1 MKFLSKK
8 LDRWK
13 NQVGDDFICKKNKK
27 YTPGIFNC
35 AIHRK
40 IGLSEQFYEDCRTN
54 NREFRLFIDLT
65 KIQMEEK
72 STGRLVVVSNRLP
85 FQLIERNN
93 KITLKESDG
102 GLVSAL
108 KSFFE
113 RTEAENLFSE
123 KWWIGS
129 ADFSEKRWQKFS
141 DYKETGPSFRID
153 PIFVDKKTYNR
164 YYNGFC
170 NATIWPLFHYF
181 PSFVEFDE
189 ENFLSYEQV
198 NQQFADKLV
207 CLLRPG
213 DVLWIHDYQLFLL
226 PGMIRKKVPDA
237 TIGFFLHIPFP
248 TFEIFRLL
256 HRSWKEKIIHGMLG
270 ADLIGFHTQEYVQ
283 HFLKTLRMV
292 AGIDH
297 QYRSIFI
304 DRRVIKAD
312 MFPIGIDYEKFHNA
326 ANREDVITQ
335 RNAIVKNFGERKII
349 FSVDRLDYTKGVTH
363 RLSGFERFLEQHP
376 EWRELVV
383 LVLVVVPSRQ
393 IISKYNE
400 RRKLIEEQVGRING
414 KYSTL
419 QWQPVIYRYSHLS
432 FPELCALYQSAD
444 VGLITPLRDG
454 MNLVAKEYV
463 ASRTALHGVLILSE
477 LAGAASEM
485 GEAILVNPM
494 DKDEVAQAIFTA
506 LNLPLEAQQQ
516 KMVHLQKRLKEYT
529 VVDWVDDFLKQLNEV
544 KAQQLAQETKLVT
557 TGIKQRLAAEFQSAP
572 LRHLLLDYDGTLVP
586 FAKHPSEALPDEK
599 LLKLLSA
606 LGSDSRTDLTIIS
619 GRSHLTLQ
627 QWFHDIPANLVAEH
641 GAAIRLADGIWKND
655 YAEEL
660 NWKPLIRPTL
670 DLFAH
675 RSPGSF
681 VEEKNHTL
689 AWHYRNVDPDLG
701 FVRSRELLDNLYHLV
716 RNAQLQV
723 IDGNKVIEVRVAG
736 IDKGAAA
743 RKLIL
748 EKPYNFIL
756 AVGDDKTD
764 EDMFRVLEHK
774 AVTIKVGR
782 GHTLAQYTISSQ
794 QEVVDLLN
802 QLATL

>member
-1 MKFLSKK
+1 
-8 LDRWK
+8 
-13 NQVGDDFICKKNKK
+13 
-27 YTPGIFNC
+27 
-35 AIHRK
+35 
-40 IGLSEQFYEDCRTN
+40 
-54 NREFRLFIDLT
+54 
-65 KIQMEEK
+65 MEEK
-72 STGRLVVVSNRLP
+72 PNGRLVVVSNRLP
-85 FQLIERNN
+85 FQLLERNN

-113 RTEAENLFSE
+113 RQDAQHLFRE
-123 KWWIGS
+123 KWWVGS
-129 ADFSEKRWQKFS
+129 ADFTEKRWLKFS
-141 DYKETGPSFRID
+141 REKESHQAFQID
-153 PIFVDKKTYNR
+153 PLFVDPKVYDR
-164 YYNGFC
+164 FYNGFC

-189 ENFLSYEQV
+189 QNFQRYVEV

-207 CLLRPG
+207 GMLEPG

-226 PGMIRKKVPDA
+226 PGMIRSKAPEV

-248 TFEIFRLL
+248 NFEIFRLL
-256 HRSWKEKIIHGMLG
+256 HRSWKEKIIHGLLG

-292 AGIDH
+292 TGIDH
-297 QYRSIFI
+297 QYRLAFVGS
-304 DRRVIKAD
+304 RVIKAD
-312 MFPIGIDYEKFHNA
+312 MFPIGIDYEKFHDA
-326 ANREDVITQ
+326 AGQEEVISQ
-335 RNAIVKNFGERKII
+335 RNAITKNFGERKII

-376 EWRELVV
+376 EWKELVV

-432 FPELCALYQSAD
+432 FTELCALYQSAD

-463 ASRTALHGVLILSE
+463 ASRAGQHGVLILSE

-506 LNLPLEAQQQ
+506 LNLPLDAQQQ
-516 KMVHLQKRLKEYT
+516 KMTLLQRRLKEYT
-529 VVDWVDDFLKQLNEV
+529 VVDWVDDFLRQLKEV
-544 KAQQLAQETKLVT
+544 KALQRSQETKQVT
-557 TGIKQRLAAEFQSAP
+557 SVVTKKIATEFQSAP
-572 LRHLLLDYDGTLVP
+572 FRHLLLDYDGTLVP
-586 FAKHPSEALPDEK
+586 FAKHPSEAIPDK
-599 LLKLLSA
+599 NLLQLLSLLA
-606 LGSDSRTDLTIIS
+606 SDSSTDLTIIS
-619 GRSHLTLQ
+619 GRSHVTLQ
-627 QWFHDIPANLVAEH
+627 NWFHDLPINLVAEH
-641 GAAIRLADGIWKND
+641 GAAIRHARGDWEID
-655 YAEEL
+655 YAEDL
-660 NWKPLIRPTL
+660 NWKPLIRHTL
-670 DLFAH
+670 QLFSQ

-723 IDGNKVIEVRVAG
+723 IDGNKVIEVRIAG
-736 IDKGAAA
+736 VDKGAAA

-748 EKPYNFIL
+748 EKHYDFIL

-764 EDMFRVLEHK
+764 EDMFRVLENK
-774 AVTIKVGR
+774 AVTIKVGS
-782 GHTLAQYTISSQ
+782 GHTLAQYTIASQ
-794 QEVVDLLN
+794 EEVVRLLN
-802 QLATL
+802 QLAAT